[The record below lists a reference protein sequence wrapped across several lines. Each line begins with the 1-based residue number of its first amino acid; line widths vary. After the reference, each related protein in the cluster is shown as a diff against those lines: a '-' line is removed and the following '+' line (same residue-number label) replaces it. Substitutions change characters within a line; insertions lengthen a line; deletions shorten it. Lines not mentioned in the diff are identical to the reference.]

1 MLQSYVSSFYGL
13 NAMTFQTLHEQ
24 VLTLP
29 EDDRWELID
38 ILMKSL
44 RSKPT
49 LVNRYKGIASSLVGI
64 AKTNAPAPTDEEV
77 KSILETRL
85 LQK

>member
-1 MLQSYVSSFYGL
+1 
-13 NAMTFQTLHEQ
+13 MTFQKLHEQ

-29 EDDRWELID
+29 EDDRWELVD

-49 LVNRYKGIASSLVGI
+49 LVNRHKGISSSLVGI
-64 AKTNAPAPTDEEV
+64 AKTDAPAPKDEEV
-77 KSILETRL
+77 KSIL
-85 LQK
+85 

>member
-1 MLQSYVSSFYGL
+1 
-13 NAMTFQTLHEQ
+13 MTFQQLHEQ

-29 EDDRWELID
+29 EDDRWELVN

-44 RSKPT
+44 RSRPSLK
-49 LVNRYKGIASSLVGI
+49 VKHKGIASSLVGI
-64 AKTNAPAPTDEEV
+64 AKTDAPIPTDEEV

>member
-1 MLQSYVSSFYGL
+1 MNLFYGL
-13 NAMTFQTLHEQ
+13 NGMTFQKLHEQ

-64 AKTNAPAPTDEEV
+64 AKTNAPTPTDEEV

>member
-1 MLQSYVSSFYGL
+1 
-13 NAMTFQTLHEQ
+13 MTFEKLHEQ
-24 VLTLP
+24 LLMLP
-29 EDDRWELID
+29 EDDRWELIN

-44 RSKPT
+44 RSKASLT
-49 LVNRYKGIASSLVGI
+49 VKYKGIASSLVGI
-64 AKTNAPAPTDEEV
+64 AKTDAPTPTDEEV

>member
-1 MLQSYVSSFYGL
+1 MAQI
-13 NAMTFQTLHEQ
+13 AMTFQKLHEQ
-24 VLTLP
+24 VLMLP
-29 EDDRWELID
+29 EDDRWELIN

-44 RSKPT
+44 RSKPALT
-49 LVNRYKGIASSLVGI
+49 VKHKGIASSLVGI
-64 AKTNAPAPTDEEV
+64 GKTDAPAPTDEEV

>member
-1 MLQSYVSSFYGL
+1 MTLQK
-13 NAMTFQTLHEQ
+13 LHEQ

-29 EDDRWELID
+29 EDDRWELIN

-44 RSKPT
+44 RSKPV
-49 LVNRYKGIASSLVGI
+49 LAGKYKGIASSLVGI
-64 AKTNAPAPTDEEV
+64 AKTGAPAPTDQEV

>member
-1 MLQSYVSSFYGL
+1 M
-13 NAMTFQTLHEQ
+13 NFQKLHEQ

-29 EDDRWELID
+29 EDDRWELIS

-44 RSKPT
+44 RSKPS
-49 LVNRYKGIASSLVGI
+49 LAVKYKGIASSLVGI
-64 AKTNAPAPTDEEV
+64 AKTDAPAPTDEEV

>member
-1 MLQSYVSSFYGL
+1 VNLFYGL
-13 NAMTFQTLHEQ
+13 NGMTFQKLHEQ

-64 AKTNAPAPTDEEV
+64 AKTNAPTPTDEEV